1 MSDHVKS
8 KEIDVHCA
16 GIKARII
23 APSEMV
29 ATARRDFRDFV
40 ASEGSDIG
48 EPAFTLEFVTGSPDM
63 SGFRE
68 GAEGAFVRGNDVLIS
83 HAARFRSYWLHWMD
97 GLRAEKIK
105 VYVEPRIALG
115 KARMSRWISGD
126 FMTPQEQVFHD
137 VFYHVYLPRLLIEL
151 LERNFAMIH
160 AAGLVNRHGAFL
172 IAGDAEVGKT
182 RTLLDLASNKG
193 LLGDDLLVIGNGKVH
208 ALPKKVGVFGYHTNH
223 GYAYRGFQ
231 DRLHWILHS
240 VIARGYSLGLR
251 HVRRTMPLSD
261 IGTVIRDSKL
271 ARIVYLGRSDSGT
284 TVTSWSIENFVDEM
298 VRIMF
303 LEVLN
308 LMNAGKLLATI
319 PSGLD
324 WISNFVDQNREIMSR
339 ELEDIPIVR
348 VLLSEQ
354 DIPSVVLCE
363 LFPELTDPLAAEE
376 PRLYDAARGRHA

>member
-1 MSDHVKS
+1 MHSIGKWGAWRVMSDHVKS
-8 KEIDVHCA
+8 KDIDVHCA
-16 GIKARII
+16 GIKARIV

-29 ATARRDFRDFV
+29 ATARRDFRDFI
-40 ASEGSDIG
+40 ASEGTDTG
-48 EPAFTLEFVTGSPDM
+48 EPAFTLEFAAGVPDM

-68 GAEGAFVRGNDVLIS
+68 GAEGAFVRANDVLIR
-83 HAARFRSYWLHWMD
+83 HVARFRSYWLHWID

-115 KARMSRWISGD
+115 EARLSRWMSGD

-137 VFYHVYLPRLLIEL
+137 VFYHAFLPRLLIEL
-151 LERNFAMIH
+151 LERNFTMIH

-193 LLGDDLLVIGNGKVH
+193 LLGDDLLIIGNGKVH

-240 VIARGYSLGLR
+240 VIAQGYSLGLR

-261 IGTVIRDSKL
+261 VGTVIQDSKPV
-271 ARIVYLGRSDSGT
+271 RIVYLERSDSNT
-284 TVTSWSIENFVDEM
+284 SVTSWSIKNFVDEM

-324 WISNFVDQNREIMSR
+324 WISSFVGRNREIMWR
-339 ELEDIPIVR
+339 ELEDVPIVR

-354 DIPSVVLCE
+354 DVPSVVLCD
-363 LFPELTDPLAAEE
+363 LFPELSEGLAEE
-376 PRLYDAARGRHA
+376 